1 MAEEPQY
8 ETRAERRAADAA
20 NRRVG
25 AHRAG
30 ASAGSYKAATAV
42 VVVLALV
49 AVLLIVG
56 AVRIILSAGSD
67 PEAKVEEQQQVEPGA
82 DDSKDDSS
90 KSAEPSES
98 DSAEA
103 SDEPSDDASESTPSD
118 GESTGSSGVSTVKG
132 DSSDP
137 KLSILNASGVNGAAR
152 KYANQYESQGWT
164 LGRVGNAGTTVS
176 STTVYYSS
184 SEYRDAAERV
194 AKGLGGVSVEQSSRY
209 QVGVTILMGPEVAN
223 SDPSEG

>member
-20 NRRVG
+20 NRRGG

-30 ASAGSYKAATAV
+30 AAAGSHKAATAV
-42 VVVLALV
+42 VIVLALV
-49 AVLLIVG
+49 AVLLIIG
-56 AVRIILSAGSD
+56 AVNIIRSAGSD

-82 DDSKDDSS
+82 DESS

-98 DSAEA
+98 KSADA
-103 SDEPSDDASESTPSD
+103 SDAPSDDASESTPSD
-118 GESTGSSGVSTVKG
+118 DESTGGSDVKTVKG

-164 LGRVGNAGTTVS
+164 LGRVGNAGTKVS

-223 SDPSEG
+223 SDPSKG

>member
-20 NRRVG
+20 NRRGG

-82 DDSKDDSS
+82 DERESS
-90 KSAEPSES
+90 KSADPSES
-98 DSAEA
+98 ESGEA
-103 SDEPSDDASESTPSD
+103 SEGPSDEASESTPSD
-118 GESTGSSGVSTVKG
+118 GESTGSGGVSTVKSESG
-132 DSSDP
+132 DP
-137 KLSILNASGVNGAAR
+137 NLSILNASGVNGAAR
-152 KYANQYESQGWT
+152 KYADQYESQGWT
-164 LGRVGNAGTTVS
+164 LGRVGNAGTNVS

-194 AKGLGGVSVEQSSRY
+194 AEGLGGVSVEQSSRY
-209 QVGVTILMGPEVAN
+209 RVGVTIIMGPDVAN
-223 SDPSEG
+223 SDPAEG

>member
-20 NRRVG
+20 NRRGG

-82 DDSKDDSS
+82 DERESS
-90 KSAEPSES
+90 KSADPSES
-98 DSAEA
+98 ESGEA
-103 SDEPSDDASESTPSD
+103 SEGPSDEASESTPSD
-118 GESTGSSGVSTVKG
+118 GESTGSSDVKTVAG

-137 KLSILNASGVNGAAR
+137 NLSILNASGVNGAAR
-152 KYANQYESQGWT
+152 KYADQYESQGWT
-164 LGRVGNAGTTVS
+164 LGRVGNAGTNVS

-194 AKGLGGVSVEQSSRY
+194 AEGLGGVSVEQSSRY
-209 QVGVTILMGPEVAN
+209 QVGVTIIMGPDVAN
-223 SDPSEG
+223 SDPAEG